1 MLVCTH
7 CRTENSEDAP
17 TCRSCGR
24 ALEATGS
31 PMRRLDRPLDA
42 EPQIDLPP
50 PRAQSIW
57 PVLVVV
63 LAAGLGLLGW
73 GLFAALR
80 PNPCEGKYSSAL
92 FSYCADIPE
101 GWAGGSRF
109 NPDGNLDRYE
119 RLGSGA
125 TLAGGAQTTVE
136 VSQVVDPT
144 VATAQYAQ
152 QFRTSLEA
160 DGRALGPIE
169 VVMLDGEQAI
179 AWDHTVP
186 PSEPDQQP
194 VHVRDVIAVRPD
206 GAWQIRFIATDDA
219 YEEARV
225 AFEDMLAS
233 WRWKP

>member
-17 TCRSCGR
+17 ACRSCGR

-31 PMRRLDRPLDA
+31 PLRRLDRPLDA

-63 LAAGLGLLGW
+63 LVAGLGLLGW

-80 PNPCEGKYSSAL
+80 PNPCEGKHSSAL
-92 FSYCADIPE
+92 FSYCVEIPE

-109 NPDGNLDRYE
+109 NAGGNVDRYE
-119 RLGSGA
+119 PFNPAGA
-125 TLAGGAQTTVE
+125 EATVSVDE
-136 VSQVVDPT
+136 VIDPT

-152 QFRTSLEA
+152 QFRISQEGTGLS
-160 DGRALGPIE
+160 RAAPR
-169 VVMLDGEQAI
+169 
-179 AWDHTVP
+179 
-186 PSEPDQQP
+186 S
-194 VHVRDVIAVRPD
+194 
-206 GAWQIRFIATDDA
+206 
-219 YEEARV
+219 
-225 AFEDMLAS
+225 S
-233 WRWKP
+233 